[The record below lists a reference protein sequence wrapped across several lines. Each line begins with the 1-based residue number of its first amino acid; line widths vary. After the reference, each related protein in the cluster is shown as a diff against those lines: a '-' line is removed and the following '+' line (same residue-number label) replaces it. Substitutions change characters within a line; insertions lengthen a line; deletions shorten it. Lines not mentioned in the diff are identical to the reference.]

1 MTRSII
7 PLIQIAR
14 VEAIVINAYA
24 QALEYNSNLRLP
36 ATSLPKRKLQKR
48 AFVIVDEMNAFFGM
62 LHVTILAFSK
72 SRHEIGGLTFHL
84 LKHLLYLN
92 RSSRSR

>member
-48 AFVIVDEMNAFFGM
+48 AFVIVDKMNAFFGM
-62 LHVTILAFSK
+62 LTILAFSK